1 MQYKLSP
8 SILSAD
14 FCHLEEDIRRTEENG
29 AVYLHFD
36 VMDGV
41 FVPSISFGMPVLAEA
56 FYSQRR
62 LWKLQPSRM
71 ALTANRVSHRPTG
84 YPSPVCGGV

>member
-1 MQYKLSP
+1 MEYKLSP

-14 FCHLEEDIRRTEENG
+14 FCNLEEGIRQTEENG

-41 FVPSISFGMPVLAEA
+41 FVPSISLDACACINQTGGKAGDRYASDDYGTNPLCGSICRGRSG
-56 FYSQRR
+56 YSYCT
-62 LWKLQPSRM
+62 L
-71 ALTANRVSHRPTG
+71 
-84 YPSPVCGGV
+84 

>member
-1 MQYKLSP
+1 MEYKLSP

-14 FCHLEEDIRRTEENG
+14 FCNLEEGIRQTEENG

-41 FVPSISFGMPVLAEA
+41 FVPSISFGMPVLKSLRKVTNMCDSGQDQSVWHEDRTGN
-56 FYSQRR
+56 F
-62 LWKLQPSRM
+62 
-71 ALTANRVSHRPTG
+71 TG
-84 YPSPVCGGV
+84 YTGGGPEGIPW

>member
-1 MQYKLSP
+1 MEYKLSP

-14 FCHLEEDIRRTEENG
+14 FCNLEEGIRQTEENG

-41 FVPSISFGMPVLAEA
+41 FVPSISLECLCLHQSTGGKAGDRYASDDHGTNPLCGSICRGRSG
-56 FYSQRR
+56 YSYCT
-62 LWKLQPSRM
+62 L
-71 ALTANRVSHRPTG
+71 
-84 YPSPVCGGV
+84 

>member
-1 MQYKLSP
+1 MEYKLSP

-14 FCHLEEDIRRTEENG
+14 FCNLEEGIRQTEENG

-41 FVPSISFGMPVLAEA
+41 FVPSISFGMPVLASIKPAVEVI
-56 FYSQRR
+56 FTLLEIVESVVGCRCR
-62 LWKLQPSRM
+62 
-71 ALTANRVSHRPTG
+71 TG
-84 YPSPVCGGV
+84 VAC

>member
-1 MQYKLSP
+1 MEYKLSP

-14 FCHLEEDIRRTEENG
+14 FCNLEEGIRQTEENG

-41 FVPSISFGMPVLAEA
+41 FVPSISFGMPVLASIKTGGKA
-56 FYSQRR
+56 GDRYASDDYGTNPLCGSICRGRSGYSYCT
-62 LWKLQPSRM
+62 L
-71 ALTANRVSHRPTG
+71 
-84 YPSPVCGGV
+84 